1 MNEEELLRTL
11 ARSAKTQPPP
21 AVDVAGA
28 VVQRIR
34 SPRSNADSPLIWMAG
49 LSAAA
54 AAILLVYSVGLWS
67 AWRDPVTELLLSTTP
82 VLQ

>member
-1 MNEEELLRTL
+1 MNDEELLKTL
-11 ARSAKTQPPP
+11 ARSAKTEPPP
-21 AVDVAGA
+21 AVNVAGP
-28 VVQRIR
+28 VLRRIQDLR
-34 SPRSNADSPLIWMAG
+34 RNADSPLIWMAG

-67 AWRDPVTELLLSTTP
+67 AWRDPMTELLLSTTP